1 MLQKVVDMKGS
12 DLHLGTNTPPRI
24 RVSGKLLP
32 LDHPPLTPADTKKL
46 TYSVMTDAQKY
57 KFEEN
62 LELDFSFGIKAL
74 ARFRGNVFTQRGAVA
89 GVFRLIPV
97 EIKSF
102 EDLHLPPVVKKL
114 CDKPRGLVL
123 VTGQTGNGKSTTH
136 AFLIDKVHSQR
147 HDP

>member
-32 LDHPPLTPADTKKL
+32 LDHLLLTRADTKKL

-62 LELDFSFGIKAL
+62 LELDFSFGIKGL
-74 ARFRGNVFTQRGAVA
+74 ARFRGNVFTQRGATA
-89 GVFRLIPV
+89 GVFRLIPF

-102 EDLHLPPVVKKL
+102 DQLNLPAVIRKL
-114 CDKPRGLVL
+114 CD
-123 VTGQTGNGKSTTH
+123 
-136 AFLIDKVHSQR
+136 
-147 HDP
+147 